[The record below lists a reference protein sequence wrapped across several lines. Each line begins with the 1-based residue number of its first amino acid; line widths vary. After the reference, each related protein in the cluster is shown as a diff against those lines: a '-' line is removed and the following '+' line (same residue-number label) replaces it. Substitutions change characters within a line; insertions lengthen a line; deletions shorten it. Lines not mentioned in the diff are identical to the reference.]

1 MGLLYGEN
9 FVILASTVFHWST
22 HPCDERTDGR

>member
-9 FVILASTVFHWST
+9 FVILASTVFDI
-22 HPCDERTDGR
+22 HPYDGRTDGR